1 MYFTNTYMLDTMQ
14 YYVGQ
19 LLILKITLQEIVA
32 IATLSVR
39 NLRMKQLP
47 KSTQKGIQIQT
58 VHLSSRV
65 LGVYSQMVL
74 FNCLKSSARWYYP
87 ETEVE
92 RV

>member
-19 LLILKITLQEIVA
+19 LLILRITLQEIVA

-47 KSTQKGIQIQT
+47 KSTQTGFK
-58 VHLSSRV
+58 SR
-65 LGVYSQMVL
+65 
-74 FNCLKSSARWYYP
+74 
-87 ETEVE
+87 
-92 RV
+92 